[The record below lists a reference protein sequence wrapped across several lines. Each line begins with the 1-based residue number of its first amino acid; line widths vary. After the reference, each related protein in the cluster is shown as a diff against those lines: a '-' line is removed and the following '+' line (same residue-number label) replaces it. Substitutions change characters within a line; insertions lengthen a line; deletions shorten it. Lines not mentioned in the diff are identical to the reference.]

1 MMKGIILLTI
11 LLVIQPLPNLADLSH
26 VSESPIDRLNR
37 EVAELQS
44 QMMEIQK
51 ENKEV
56 KLEVTDV
63 KNENRELKSE
73 LIKVKTEVEDLKS
86 KENELKNGQD
96 LHSKEITRLDTK
108 IGNNQMDLSLL
119 LADIEGNVVQLKVLD
134 TKIVNNTNLIQNNTN
149 FIDNHSNQ
157 IETNGYNIQT
167 NKASIKNLHLAPI
180 GSIIAWTPR
189 PAIGNE
195 TLTMKLPK
203 GWVRCNGHVIP
214 SPSPWAGIRT
224 PNLNSDRRFL
234 RGGHD
239 NHSLTFED
247 DMFQD
252 HRHPDNGHKHED
264 SGHKHELSDSV
275 LLLNVVGNGVYG
287 YFDANYRKYAFAR
300 SNRLHEGKA
309 YLSRA
314 NIQVAYA
321 DIGDPNTGSHG
332 SETRPKN
339 MGVVWI
345 MRIY

>member
-44 QMMEIQK
+44 QMKEIQK
-51 ENKEV
+51 ENKEI
-56 KLEVTDV
+56 KLEVTEV
-63 KNENRELKSE
+63 KTENKELKSE
-73 LIKVKTEVEDLKS
+73 LTKVKKEVGDLKS
-86 KENELKNGQD
+86 QERELKNGQD
-96 LHSKEITRLDTK
+96 IHSKDITRLDTK
-108 IGNNQMDLSLL
+108 IGNNQMDLTLL
-119 LADIEGNVVQLKVLD
+119 QADIESNFVQLKVLD

-149 FIDNHSNQ
+149 LIDYQSDR
-157 IETNGYNIQT
+157 IETNGDDIKT
-167 NKASIKNLHLAPI
+167 NKASIKHLHLAPI
-180 GSIIAWTPR
+180 GSIMAWTPR

-195 TLTMKLPK
+195 TLAMKLPK

-264 SGHKHELSDSV
+264 SGHNHELSNNV
-275 LLLNVVGNGVYG
+275 LLLGNGQYG
-287 YFDANYRKYAFAR
+287 WFDVNNRQYSFAIENSR
-300 SNRLHEGKA
+300 HQGKA
-309 YLSRA
+309 WVSRS
-314 NIQVAYA
+314 NIQVAHA